1 MKRILIW
8 VICGIGIL
16 LAILFVNQA
25 YGIQENTLYSEKVL
39 DGKNISNEPKASFVT
54 REDAIQVAY
63 HAFGQGL
70 NISLMDSDLSM
81 HMNLYCDRE
90 AKNTYQWV
98 MSWQRELILD
108 TYSCTIN
115 ALTGEVLT
123 LYVLNGNH
131 EEAKKPNQKLTKD
144 VIMKKVTPFLEVIGI
159 DSSEYEIQLDE
170 KTTELMGVTYQS
182 CTFINKKHKKQEFR
196 MEINEET
203 REIASF
209 ERI

>member
-8 VICGIGIL
+8 ITGATGIVLAL
-16 LAILFVNQA
+16 LFLNQA
-25 YGIQENTLYSEKVL
+25 YGIQEDTLYNESILEGKNTLK
-39 DGKNISNEPKASFVT
+39 EPNGAFVT
-54 REDAIQVAY
+54 REDAIQEAY
-63 HAFGQGL
+63 HVFGQGL

-90 AKNTYQWV
+90 GPNTYQWV
-98 MSWQRELILD
+98 MSWQREVVLD

-123 LYVLNGNH
+123 VYVLKGNH
-131 EEAKKPNQKLTKD
+131 EEVKRNNQTWTKD
-144 VIMKKVTPFLEVIGI
+144 TIMKKVTPFLDVIGI
-159 DSSEYEIQLDE
+159 DSSEYEIQLE
-170 KTTELMGVTYQS
+170 ENTPELMGDSYQS
-182 CTFINKKHKKQEFR
+182 CIFINKRQKKQEFR